1 MGVSF
6 VTIRKAGTSYK
17 SMMWTSF
24 KRVLKA
30 GLTNVWRNSFVSLA
44 SIFVMTMTLLIIGS
58 LMFLSAL
65 IDQFVQYVQDK
76 VDVNVYFVTTA
87 DERTI
92 LDLKATLEK
101 LPEVQYVSYTNRDEA
116 LTAFRDRHQDDQLTV
131 QALDELGE
139 NPFGASLS
147 VKAKETSQYEGIA
160 RFLNDKMES
169 DAGVPLIETVNYAQN
184 KVVIDQLGNV
194 TTYVERFGLIVIIV
208 FALASIAIT
217 FNTIRLAIY
226 TAREEI
232 SVMRLV
238 GATNMYIR
246 GPFVVEGTAYGVAAA
261 LISLVVFFPL
271 SLALKAATKAM
282 FNADI
287 FSYYVSHFFV
297 FFIVLIVL
305 GALLGAVSSFLAV
318 RKYLSV

>member
-1 MGVSF
+1 
-6 VTIRKAGTSYK
+6 
-17 SMMWTSF
+17 MMWTSF
-24 KRVLKA
+24 KRVLRA

-76 VDVNVYFVTTA
+76 VDVNVYFVTAA

-116 LTAFRDRHQDDQLTV
+116 LAAFRDRHQDDQLTV
-131 QALDELGE
+131 QALDELGD

-147 VKAKETSQYEGIA
+147 IKAKETSQYEGIA

-169 DAGVPLIETVNYAQN
+169 ESGVPLIETVNYAQN

-194 TTYVERFGLIVIIV
+194 TTYVERFGLIVIVV

-261 LISLVVFFPL
+261 AISLLVFFPL
-271 SLALKAATKAM
+271 SFALKTATKAM

-287 FSYYVSHFFV
+287 FSYYLSHFFW
-297 FFIVLIVL
+297 FLLVLVVL
-305 GALLGAVSSFLAV
+305 GAVLGAVSSFLAV

>member
-1 MGVSF
+1 
-6 VTIRKAGTSYK
+6 
-17 SMMWTSF
+17 MMWTSF
-24 KRVLKA
+24 KRVLRA

-76 VDVNVYFVTTA
+76 VDVNVYFVTAA

-116 LTAFRDRHQDDQLTV
+116 LAAFRDRHQDDQLTV
-131 QALDELGE
+131 QALDELGD

-147 VKAKETSQYEGIA
+147 IKAKETSQYEGIA

-169 DAGVPLIETVNYAQN
+169 ESGVPLIETVNYAQN

-261 LISLVVFFPL
+261 VISLIVFFPL

-287 FSYYVSHFFV
+287 FSYYVSHFFW
-297 FFIVLIVL
+297 FFLVLVVL

>member
-1 MGVSF
+1 
-6 VTIRKAGTSYK
+6 
-17 SMMWTSF
+17 MMWTSF
-24 KRVLKA
+24 KRVLRA

-116 LTAFRDRHQDDQLTV
+116 LAAFRDRHQDDQLTV
-131 QALDELGE
+131 QALDELGD

-147 VKAKETSQYEGIA
+147 IKAKETSQYEGIA

-169 DAGVPLIETVNYAQN
+169 ESGVPLIETVNYAQN

-261 LISLVVFFPL
+261 VISLIVFFPL

-287 FSYYVSHFFV
+287 FSYYVSHFFW
-297 FFIVLIVL
+297 FFLVLVVL
-305 GALLGAVSSFLAV
+305 GALLGAISSFLAV